1 MLNFIRLIKVSLICK
16 HSRSRRLKYPL
27 TVTVL
32 QAEAMMYIFYGSLAI
47 LLWKCGTQLLKEV
60 RYKTAKEEEE
70 KLRKEKLTK
79 SGSKY
84 SKVFY

>member
-1 MLNFIRLIKVSLICK
+1 
-16 HSRSRRLKYPL
+16 
-27 TVTVL
+27 
-32 QAEAMMYIFYGSLAI
+32 MMYIFYGSLAI
-47 LLWKCGTQLLKEV
+47 LVWKCGTQLLKEV